1 MGTKTIK
8 ITYWILTVLLVLFM
22 IMDGIGGI
30 TRQKDGVEVMRHLG
44 YPIYSMV
51 IFGIAKLLGAVA
63 IIQTKYKTI
72 KEWAFAG
79 LTFTFIGAFASRAF
93 AGDGIELLFP
103 VVFLV
108 YLVITYI
115 FWKKFDQLK
124 LAG

>member
-1 MGTKTIK
+1 MSAKTIK

-30 TRQKDGVEVMRHLG
+30 TRQKDGVVVMQHLG

-124 LAG
+124 ATG